1 MRGRLFLKIYL
12 TVLAGIAILAIAG
25 IVMVALFVD
34 REDRGWVNQ
43 RAELLAA
50 MLSGPEEPQ
59 AVLNRIGPASHA
71 EIELRDAAGTLV
83 AAYRPAERDGITT
96 FAPFTVAVRDG
107 GTLTARFTLPFR
119 PRGNPLLLLAL
130 VAGLTALAAWP
141 VVRNLTRRLERL
153 RHGVENWG
161 KGNLSLRVAVEGRDE
176 VASVA
181 DSFNR
186 AAAQVEALV
195 NANRS
200 LLANASHELRSP
212 LARLRMAV
220 HLHEDNPTQTQ
231 REEIARN
238 LGELD
243 DLVGEILLSSRLTH
257 GERTE
262 AFQPLDL
269 LALAAEEAARAGLDA
284 SGTPAEVMGDARLLS
299 RAIRNLIQNAVRH
312 GAAPITISVGSTGAM
327 TELSV
332 RDHGA
337 GIPAEEG
344 ERVFEPFY
352 RPGGHGEAA
361 GGWGLGLSLV
371 RQIAQLHGGTV
382 LHDPPRDGGT
392 RFILRLPRL
401 DTP

>member
-50 MLSGPEEPQ
+50 MLSSPEEPQ

-96 FAPFTVAVRDG
+96 FAPVTVAVRDG

-153 RHGVENWG
+153 RHGVESWG

-195 NANRS
+195 NSNRS

-284 SGTPAEVMGDARLLS
+284 SGTPTEVMGDARLLS

-337 GIPAEEG
+337 GIPAGEG